1 MFIWSGKMDDL
12 KKEEPGSGA
21 GTDDRAVSE
30 GDNNYKFIKQTIR
43 KKPVDKKKWILRI
56 VWTVVFGVGFGI
68 IAAFVFAASAPAAA
82 RILGLEVENKRIVL
96 TTGDELTPTPVP
108 EKVAVSDVSAGS
120 SVSSVSSSSQA
131 ISTSGLPVTG
141 QELGDQDQGQNQEGT
156 EEDASAANSLTLDDI
171 RQLYGDMIASSR
183 EAQCAIVQVTGIT
196 NEMDYFRQ
204 NYENRQQVSGL
215 IIARNN
221 NLLYILTQQSVVDNV
236 QSIQITFFDGTTAD
250 GALLSRDAATGFA
263 VVTVDSGSVSPTTD
277 SRITT
282 APLGSSYL
290 VSQADPVLA
299 LGSPMGYGDT
309 VSCGVVTSVDNTA
322 ETSDREYNLITTDI
336 IGSTSGSGV
345 LVNIY
350 GKVVGIISQNFKMG
364 DTGTV
369 TALAI
374 SDISGLLETLTN
386 HDPIPYAGITGQAVT
401 QDISE
406 RTGIPEGELVTAVDE
421 DSPAMLAGIKEYDVI
436 TEVNG
441 KTIRSVSDY
450 TDIVSASAENETL
463 NIKAMRKG
471 AEGYAEVDF
480 TVTVKVR

>member
-1 MFIWSGKMDDL
+1 MDDL

-21 GTDDRAVSE
+21 GTDDRTVSE

-56 VWTVVFGVGFGI
+56 VWTVVFSAGFGI
-68 IAAFVFAASAPAAA
+68 IAAFVFAAFAPAAA

-96 TTGDELTPTPVP
+96 TTGDETTPTPEP
-108 EKVAVSDVSAGS
+108 ENETVSDASAGS
-120 SVSSVSSSSQA
+120 SVSSVSSSSQESSA
-131 ISTSGLPVTG
+131 SSSPVRSEG
-141 QELGDQDQGQNQEGT
+141 QDQKQ
-156 EEDASAANSLTLDDI
+156 EEDGSTADSLTIDNL
-171 RQLYGDMIASSR
+171 RQLYGDMIASAR
-183 EAQCAIVQVTGIT
+183 EAQNAIVQVTGIT

-221 NLLYILTQQSVVDNV
+221 NLLYILTQQSVVENV

-250 GALLSRDAATGFA
+250 GSFLSRDAATGFA

-299 LGSPMGYGDT
+299 LGSSMGYGDS
-309 VSCGVVTSVDNTA
+309 VSCGIVTSVSNTA
-322 ETSDREYNLITTDI
+322 ETSDREYKLITTDI
-336 IGSTSGSGV
+336 IGSASGSGV

-350 GKVVGIISQNFKMG
+350 GKVVGIISQNFKVG

-386 HDPIPYAGITGQAVT
+386 HDPIPYTGITGQIVT
-401 QDISE
+401 QDISG

-450 TDIVSASAENETL
+450 TDIVSASAENDTL

-480 TVTVKVR
+480 AVTVAIRQ

>member
-1 MFIWSGKMDDL
+1 MDDL

-43 KKPVDKKKWILRI
+43 KKPVDKKKWILKI
-56 VWTVVFGVGFGI
+56 VWTVVFSAGFGI
-68 IAAFVFAASAPAAA
+68 IAAFVFAAFAPAAA

-96 TTGDELTPTPVP
+96 TTGDETTPTPEP
-108 EKVAVSDVSAGS
+108 ENETVSDASAGS
-120 SVSSVSSSSQA
+120 SVSSVSSSSQESSA
-131 ISTSGLPVTG
+131 SSSPVSSQG
-141 QELGDQDQGQNQEGT
+141 SEGQDQKQ
-156 EEDASAANSLTLDDI
+156 EEDGSTADSLTIDNL
-171 RQLYGDMIASSR
+171 RQLYGDMIASAR
-183 EAQCAIVQVTGIT
+183 EAQNAIVQVTGIT

-221 NLLYILTQQSVVDNV
+221 NLLYILTQQSVVENV

-250 GALLSRDAATGFA
+250 GAFLSRDAATGFA

-299 LGSPMGYGDT
+299 LGSPMGYGDS
-309 VSCGVVTSVDNTA
+309 VSCGIVTSVSNTA
-322 ETSDREYNLITTDI
+322 ETSDREYKLITTDI
-336 IGSTSGSGV
+336 IGSASGSGV

-350 GKVVGIISQNFKMG
+350 GKVVGIISQNFKVG

-374 SDISGLLETLTN
+374 SDISSLLETLTN
-386 HDPIPYAGITGQAVT
+386 HDPIPYTGITGQMVT
-401 QDISE
+401 QDISG

-450 TDIVSASAENETL
+450 TDIVSASAENDTL

-480 TVTVKVR
+480 AVTVAIRQ

>member
-171 RQLYGDMIASSR
+171 RQLYGDMIA
-183 EAQCAIVQVTGIT
+183 GIT

-236 QSIQITFFDGTTAD
+236 QSIQISFFDGTTAD

-309 VSCGVVTSVDNTA
+309 ISFGVVTSMGNTA
-322 ETSDREYNLITTDI
+322 EASDREYNLITTDI